1 MKIFSIKRLIGLA
14 AVYGAVNYAKKNG
27 GAKAAFEGLVGKA
40 KDALNAAN
48 AKKDEVIGAAHSS
61 SASAGGSSPS
71 YADESGFGS
80 SSGGYGGGGYSSGFG
95 GNGSTRRG

>member
-1 MKIFSIKRLIGLA
+1 MKLFSIKRLIGLA

-40 KDALNAAN
+40 KEALNAAN

-61 SASAGGSSPS
+61 GIGSSSPS
-71 YADESGFGS
+71 YADETGFGS